1 VERELAAWAVADVV
15 VGDRVEVLVDQP
27 GRVLV
32 LVREAR
38 VTGVLT
44 GEGDTVRSYSVL
56 ASPVAR
62 DPSSVKTWMSLCL
75 LVWWPRSLS
84 LTRVPGWRQ
93 RPV

>member
-1 VERELAAWAVADVV
+1 VADLV
-15 VGDRVEVLVDQP
+15 VGKRVEVLVDQL

-44 GEGDTVRSYSVL
+44 GQGDTVRSYSAL
-56 ASPVAR
+56 ASPVAW
-62 DPSSVKTWMSLCL
+62 DPSSVKTWMSLRL
-75 LVWWPRSLS
+75 LVWWLRSLS

-93 RPV
+93 RPVR